1 MRSPAAAR
9 RYARALFS
17 LAREEDRVDA
27 VRAELD
33 ALSRL
38 FEENTELRQAIFR
51 PLHPG
56 AERRAVLQ
64 AVCQRLGSSVTVR
77 NFCAFLV
84 DQRRV
89 IDLEAICQA
98 YRQLADAAA
107 GRTDARIVSAS
118 PLRDEQRE
126 RLRRALSAR
135 TGQQVEFEESV
146 DASLLGGAV
155 ALKREIKEYDR
166 EIDVAET
173 GTVLSVGDGI
183 ARVYGLEQAPWR
195 ASSSSSRAA

>member
-9 RYARALFS
+9 RYARALFA
-17 LAREEDRVDA
+17 LARDEGRVDA

-33 ALSRL
+33 ALSQL
-38 FEENTELRQAIFR
+38 LEENTELRQAIFR

-64 AVCQRLGSSVTVR
+64 AVCQRLGSSATVR

-107 GRTDARIVSAS
+107 GRTHARIVAAS
-118 PLRDEQRE
+118 PLRHEQRQ

-146 DASLLGGAV
+146 DPSLLGGAV
-155 ALKREIKEYDR
+155 A
-166 EIDVAET
+166 
-173 GTVLSVGDGI
+173 TVGGLVFDGSL
-183 ARVYGLEQAPWR
+183 RTQLEQLR
-195 ASSSSSRAA
+195 ASLTKGH

>member
-17 LAREEDRVDA
+17 LAREEDRIDA
-27 VRAELD
+27 VRTELD
-33 ALSRL
+33 ALAEL
-38 FEENTELRQAIFR
+38 LADNTELRQAIFR

-64 AVCQRLGSSVTVR
+64 AVCQRLGSSPTVR

-89 IDLEAICQA
+89 IDLEAICHGYQ
-98 YRQLADAAA
+98 QLADAAA
-107 GRTDARIVSAS
+107 GRTHASVVTAS

-146 DASLLGGAV
+146 DPSLLGGAV
-155 ALKREIKEYDR
+155 A
-166 EIDVAET
+166 
-173 GTVLSVGDGI
+173 TVGGLVFDGSL
-183 ARVYGLEQAPWR
+183 RTQLGQLR
-195 ASSSSSRAA
+195 ASLTRGY

>member
-17 LAREEDRVDA
+17 LARDEGRVDA

-33 ALSRL
+33 DLSQL

-56 AERRAVLQ
+56 VERRAVLQ
-64 AVCQRLGSSVTVR
+64 AVCQRLGSSITVR

-98 YRQLADAAA
+98 YLQLADAAA
-107 GRTDARIVSAS
+107 GRTHARVVSAS

-146 DASLLGGAV
+146 DTSLLGGAV
-155 ALKREIKEYDR
+155 A
-166 EIDVAET
+166 
-173 GTVLSVGDGI
+173 TVGSLVFDGSL
-183 ARVYGLEQAPWR
+183 RTQLEQLR
-195 ASSSSSRAA
+195 ASLTKGY